1 MAFAFAF
8 AFESSE
14 TYVFAF
20 KCVDM
25 NLLTNLTESL
35 TELSLHRYKHVYDCA
50 SVSYHQHLFAA
61 STKHWPDPRLSDAT
75 DSGTF
80 SESRGNL
87 PFELLKLTV
96 VWDFNQ

>member
-14 TYVFAF
+14 AYVFAF
-20 KCVDM
+20 KGVDM
-25 NLLTNLTESL
+25 NVLTSLTESL
-35 TELSLHRYKHVYDCA
+35 ADLLLHRYKPGYDCA

-75 DSGTF
+75 DRERLVKPVVT
-80 SESRGNL
+80 SRLNY
-87 PFELLKLTV
+87 
-96 VWDFNQ
+96 